1 MSDAR
6 QAVGTARSR
15 IDRELSPSGRA
26 RDAPGTLA
34 AYRTR
39 SAAARG
45 SLAYR
50 ADIAY
55 GPHPAERLHHF
66 PPRRAGAPL
75 VVFVHGGHWL
85 ESSKEDAC
93 FAAPA
98 LVGAGAGYVALGY
111 GLAPE
116 RPLTELSGSVE
127 LGLAWVREHAV
138 ELGGRPDAVFAAGS
152 SAGAHL
158 VAMAA
163 GGPDGLPLAGLFLLS
178 GLYDLEPVVGSYVND
193 ALGLTAGQARE
204 QSPLFRAPPRG
215 GRVLLAR
222 GEHETDEYARQ
233 QDAFAAMLR
242 GAVGGAGGGAGGH
255 GGRESSGAGPGG
267 AGGLESSGAGPG
279 GAGGRSGRE
288 SSMSGPGGAGGR
300 EGQGS
305 APDGSPT
312 AGPATD
318 GRAMCGLAVD
328 GLVVRGRDHFDLP
341 FDLGDPT
348 TVLGR
353 AVLDRLGLAH

>member
-1 MSDAR
+1 M
-6 QAVGTARSR
+6 
-15 IDRELSPSGRA
+15 
-26 RDAPGTLA
+26 
-34 AYRTR
+34 
-39 SAAARG
+39 
-45 SLAYR
+45 
-50 ADIAY
+50 
-55 GPHPAERLHHF
+55 
-66 PPRRAGAPL
+66 
-75 VVFVHGGHWL
+75 VVFVHGGHWQ

-116 RPLTELSGSVE
+116 RRPAELSASVRR
-127 LGLAWVREHAV
+127 GLAWVRGHAV
-138 ELGGRPDAVFAAGS
+138 ELGGRPDTVFAAGS

-242 GAVGGAGGGAGGH
+242 GAVGGAGGH
-255 GGRESSGAGPGG
+255 DGRESSGF
-267 AGGLESSGAGPG
+267 GPG
-279 GAGGRSGRE
+279 GAGGRNGRE
-288 SSMSGPGGAGGR
+288 SSMAGAGGTGGR
-300 EGQGS
+300 EGRRS
-305 APDGSPT
+305 APDGSPN

-318 GRAMCGLAVD
+318 GRAMGGLAVD
-328 GLVVRGRDHFDLP
+328 DLVVRGRDHFDLP

-353 AVLDRLGLAH
+353 AVLDRLGLAY

>member
-6 QAVGTARSR
+6 QALGTARSR
-15 IDRELSPSGRA
+15 TDRELSPSSRA
-26 RDAPGTLA
+26 KDVAGTLA

-39 SAAARG
+39 SAAARE

-75 VVFVHGGHWL
+75 VVFVHGGHWQ

-98 LVGAGAGYVALGY
+98 LVEAGAGYVALGY

-116 RPLTELSGSVE
+116 RRPAELSASVR

-138 ELGGRPDAVFAAGS
+138 ALGGRPDAVFAAGS

-193 ALGLTAGQARE
+193 ALGLTAGQARA

-233 QDAFAAMLR
+233 QDAYAAMLR
-242 GAVGGAGGGAGGH
+242 GAVGRAGAGGGTGGRS
-255 GGRESSGAGPGG
+255 GRESSM
-267 AGGLESSGAGPG
+267 AGPG
-279 GAGGRSGRE
+279 GAGGRSG
-288 SSMSGPGGAGGR
+288 
-300 EGQGS
+300 QGS
-305 APDGSPT
+305 PGDGSPT
-312 AGPATD
+312 AGT
-318 GRAMCGLAVD
+318 AVD
-328 GLVVRGRDHFDLP
+328 GLAMDALALDELVVMGRDHFDLP

>member
-6 QAVGTARSR
+6 QAIGTARSR
-15 IDRELSPSGRA
+15 IDRELSPSSRA
-26 RDAPGTLA
+26 RDAAGTLA

-39 SAAARG
+39 SAAARE

-50 ADIAY
+50 ADVAY

-75 VVFVHGGHWL
+75 VVFVHGGHWQ

-116 RPLTELSGSVE
+116 RRPAELSASVR
-127 LGLAWVREHAV
+127 LGLAWVREHAD

-193 ALGLTAGQARE
+193 AMGLTAGQARA

-242 GAVGGAGGGAGGH
+242 GAVGRSGGGAGDRD
-255 GGRESSGAGPGG
+255 GREPP
-267 AGGLESSGAGPG
+267 LAGPG
-279 GAGGRSGRE
+279 GAGGRASSGGGPGG
-288 SSMSGPGGAGGR
+288 SGPGGR
-300 EGQGS
+300 GS
-305 APDGSPT
+305 SGDGSPT
-312 AGPATD
+312 AGPALD
-318 GRAMCGLAVD
+318 GTALGGLALD
-328 GLVVRGRDHFDLP
+328 ELVVMGRDHFDLP
-341 FDLGDPT
+341 FDLGEPT